1 MAVSASPLSNPAVAA
16 PARAAQRR
24 AAGSVPPMLLIGVS
38 TAHYH
43 HNHQLTDAR
52 CVTGGWLTGVAVVRH
67 VPRLLRRGAHAG
79 AYGEKG
85 EYARRA
91 RNGERPPEKRTGALV
106 CPPKRVQIWDPLR
119 RTESEGGRDL
129 HSWHP
134 ARPPVRRN
142 ESLGMGL
149 GGSACFVCL
158 YVRFGVGVPRCPRG
172 GGVGGLRLSS
182 LQPGSCGTSS
192 CGAAARSG
200 LGPPN
205 AIDWC

>member
-1 MAVSASPLSNPAVAA
+1 
-16 PARAAQRR
+16 
-24 AAGSVPPMLLIGVS
+24 MLLIGVS

-129 HSWHP
+129 HSW
-134 ARPPVRRN
+134 V
-142 ESLGMGL
+142 
-149 GGSACFVCL
+149 SAV
-158 YVRFGVGVPRCPRG
+158 
-172 GGVGGLRLSS
+172 
-182 LQPGSCGTSS
+182 
-192 CGAAARSG
+192 
-200 LGPPN
+200 
-205 AIDWC
+205 

>member
-1 MAVSASPLSNPAVAA
+1 M
-16 PARAAQRR
+16 
-24 AAGSVPPMLLIGVS
+24 
-38 TAHYH
+38 
-43 HNHQLTDAR
+43 
-52 CVTGGWLTGVAVVRH
+52 TGVAVVRH
-67 VPRLLRRGAHAG
+67 VPRLLRSGAHAG

-142 ESLGMGL
+142 ESLGGCL
-149 GGSACFVCL
+149 GGRRVLFVCM
-158 YVRFGVGVPRCPRG
+158 FGSASVCRAARAG
-172 GGVGGLRLSS
+172 GGLAVSASPLSNPAVAAPARAAQRRAAGSVPPMLLIGVSTAHSHHNHQLTDARCVTGGWLS
-182 LQPGSCGTSS
+182 GSGTGPAPARG
-192 CGAAARSG
+192 CAGAH
-200 LGPPN
+200 L
-205 AIDWC
+205 